1 MSRPLGTSAATS
13 IRETATVLALFAM
26 VVNLLAALMPLSG
39 PLGFATAAE
48 AVLCQPGEAPDN
60 DDKPGLPGPHHNSLC
75 CFTHQ
80 LAGAALLPSAAALA
94 RPVVVADRVR
104 VAAAPPALAA
114 RLPSD
119 SRPRAPPLAA

>member
-1 MSRPLGTSAATS
+1 M
-13 IRETATVLALFAM
+13 VL
-26 VVNLLAALMPLSG
+26 NLLAALMPLSG

-48 AVLCQPGEAPDN
+48 AALCQPGGAPDN
-60 DDKPGLPGPHHNSLC
+60 GDKPGLPAPHHNSLC

-80 LAGAALLPSAAALA
+80 VAGAALLPSAAAVA
-94 RPVVVADRVR
+94 RPTVVADRAR
-104 VAAAPPALAA
+104 VAAATPALPA

>member
-1 MSRPLGTSAATS
+1 MSRPLGTSAVTGF
-13 IRETATVLALFAM
+13 RETAAVLALFAM
-26 VVNLLAALMPLSG
+26 VLNLLAALMPLSG

-48 AVLCQPGEAPDN
+48 AALCQPGGGPDS

-80 LAGAALLPSAAALA
+80 VAGAALLPSTAAVA
-94 RPVVVADRVR
+94 RPVVVADRGHI
-104 VAAAPPALAA
+104 AAAPPALAA

-119 SRPRAPPLAA
+119 SRPRAPPAA